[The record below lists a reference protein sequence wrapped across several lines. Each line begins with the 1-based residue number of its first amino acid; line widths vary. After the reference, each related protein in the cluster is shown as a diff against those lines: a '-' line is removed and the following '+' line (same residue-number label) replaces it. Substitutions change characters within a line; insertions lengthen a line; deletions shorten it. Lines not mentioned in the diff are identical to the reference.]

1 MARIYIS
8 RRAALDLDGID
19 QYSIQ
24 KWGKQVADR
33 YIQSIETALQTLA
46 DNPDLLTLNVK
57 ISQSFY
63 LYRVREHYLV
73 CSYKNHDIVVLTI
86 KNGSLDIPSR
96 LLELEPT
103 LLREAEFLHRQF

>member
-1 MARIYIS
+1 MARIHIS
-8 RRAALDLDGID
+8 RRAALDLDDID
-19 QYSIQ
+19 RYSIK
-24 KWGKQVADR
+24 KWGASVADR

-46 DNPDLLTLNVK
+46 DNPDLLSLNVNMA
-57 ISQSFY
+57 QSFY

-73 CSYKNHDIVVLTI
+73 CSYKNDDIVVLTI
-86 KNGSLDIPSR
+86 KSGSLDIPTR

>member
-1 MARIYIS
+1 LARIHIS
-8 RRAALDLDGID
+8 RRAALDLDDID
-19 QYSIQ
+19 RYSIK
-24 KWGKQVADR
+24 KWGASVADR

-46 DNPDLLTLNVK
+46 DNPDLLSLNVNMA
-57 ISQSFY
+57 QSFY

-73 CSYKNHDIVVLTI
+73 CSYKNDDIVVLTI
-86 KNGSLDIPSR
+86 KSGSLDIPTR